1 MRTIFLV
8 FIGLFFCIIS
18 LSTNGGLSN
27 WGILGFVF
35 LNSFIAMQCAY
46 RVGWTNLPSGFVL
59 STVWIVLSV
68 LLIWHFD
75 WQIHLVAMIFMLAIL
90 ILNKIDIQEEA
101 TEQAYGLT
109 LLCLVLSP
117 HICVMVIGMLYI
129 IGALLLRSHFTW
141 RVLIATL
148 LAIATY
154 ILYSSIFRYLGWLD
168 FIWLENLPR
177 ISWQWWTMGG
187 AVYLLL
193 WGMIYLSI
201 KKPSVASGVIY
212 ILIIFLAIA
221 CGVWNIV
228 IA

>member
-18 LSTNGGLSN
+18 LSTNGGLFN
-27 WGILGFVF
+27 WGILGFVL

-90 ILNKIDIQEEA
+90 ILNKIDIQKEA

-109 LLCLVLSP
+109 LLCLVFSP
-117 HICVMVIGMLYI
+117 HICVMIIGVLCI

-141 RVLIATL
+141 RVLIAIL

-154 ILYSSIFRYLGWLD
+154 VLYSLIFRYLGWLD
-168 FIWLENLPR
+168 FLWLENLPQ

-212 ILIIFLAIA
+212 ILILFLAIA

>member
-1 MRTIFLV
+1 
-8 FIGLFFCIIS
+8 
-18 LSTNGGLSN
+18 
-27 WGILGFVF
+27 
-35 LNSFIAMQCAY
+35 
-46 RVGWTNLPSGFVL
+46 
-59 STVWIVLSV
+59 VWIVLSV